1 MNNLEI
7 FDIKTSIKRFNE
19 IEIDETPFYFSCKKC
34 KKVPNIFLSD
44 DKNLF
49 IYCEECGKKAN
60 EKIENIVNYN
70 SEWITNEIIKF
81 CNTKHE
87 DKILSVIFCKT
98 CNLFLCE
105 ECLNQHKENNES
117 HEFIEL
123 NKLKINFCNFHN
135 KKLTQFCFDCNEE
148 ICKKCLNKHKEHK
161 TKKIEK
167 NIENKNLEKFNN
179 FLEKIENSINNK
191 YQILKK
197 NIIELQNL
205 KINDEES
212 KEQLNI
218 IIQKNLDF
226 FYKDL
231 KIGQNLLF
239 LSKILFI
246 SSEKIKEFSE
256 IRKKQN
262 EMIIENILNYFD
274 EKNLEKFKM
283 FINKEKSQLLTYLDK
298 FSEKEIEILN
308 KNIESIFEPKKNEN
322 VSDFDKTKDFIE
334 KNIDFS
340 NELKKFITIEKM
352 NNPENYVDI
361 DKTLDKF
368 ENISKEINSN
378 ESDYVLS
385 LVGKILEK
393 NGTEMNISK
402 NKNEKLNKIELT
414 SLQYLFTLGNKKK
427 FELHFDFGE
436 EQNKKIFSDPLE
448 KEKFLKEYKK
458 KISEKLQIN
467 EENLILTNIHHGCVG
482 VDVSIL
488 NQNINDANVK
498 NNLQQIEG
506 LKKVDEKPM
515 LESLQISKDV
525 LDAQGDRKDGWGIDE
540 MRGGEKY
547 IPPIKGW
554 YGIGLKVLNQYDNGN
569 NDWLDY
575 NNNEDEFSIA
585 YLGINNFLNNKEKIV
600 EDLNKFSKDINKM
613 VVEKLYQNENDLRKN
628 GNKCGDGICLF
639 QNPDYA
645 ENSAGIIDIYGYRI
659 KIILMCRVNPKKI
672 RQPQNFPDCWIL
684 NPTPDEIR
692 PYRILFKKIP
702 ISPMAGAANDAI
714 ITCTSPVD
722 YIISSINSNDFSFY
736 DLEQQYKEYSTINGQ
751 NLDNHDF
758 FVLKLYSSN
767 YYTSINNYLRNKQI
781 EHFTEEQ
788 IKSWICCLQ
797 LALKRNLGVKDDTIV
812 YRGIRKFKFP
822 SEIGIG
828 SQFYF
833 REFFSTSLSEDVA
846 KGFAGYTPNGS
857 NNKGTIMVITIKNN
871 GTNGHSNYCYDITEL
886 SCFKNEKEILLSS
899 HCYFLVTNIIRNNSF
914 DYAYLT
920 CQGYLLD

>member
-1 MNNLEI
+1 M
-7 FDIKTSIKRFNE
+7 NE
-19 IEIDETPFYFSCKKC
+19 IPFYFSCKNC
-34 KKVPNIFLSD
+34 KQVPNIFFSD
-44 DKNLF
+44 EKNLF
-49 IYCEECGKKAN
+49 IYCKKCGKKTN
-60 EKIENIVNYN
+60 EKIENIVNFN
-70 SEWITNEIIKF
+70 SNWISNEIIKF

-87 DKILSVIFCKT
+87 EKKFSVIFCKT

-105 ECLNQHKENNES
+105 ECLNQHKQNNKN
-117 HEFIEL
+117 HDFIEL
-123 NKLKINFCNFHN
+123 KKLKINFCNFHN
-135 KKLTQFCFDCNEE
+135 KKLTRFCFDCDEE
-148 ICKKCLNKHKEHK
+148 ICKKCLEKHKEHK

-167 NIENKNLEKFNN
+167 NENKNLINFNN
-179 FLEKIENSINNK
+179 FLEKIENFIKNK
-191 YQILKK
+191 F
-197 NIIELQNL
+197 QNL
-205 KINDEES
+205 KENIFDLHNMKINDEES
-212 KEQLNI
+212 KEQLNK
-218 IIQKNLDF
+218 IIQKNLNF

-231 KIGQNLLF
+231 KISQNLLF

-246 SSEKIKEFSE
+246 SSEKINFFSE

-262 EMIIENILNYFD
+262 ETIIENILKFFD
-274 EKNLEKFKM
+274 EKNQEKFNN
-283 FINKEKSQLLTYLDK
+283 FINKEKNKLLTYLDK
-298 FSEKEIEILN
+298 FSEKEIENLN
-308 KNIESIFEPKKNEN
+308 ENIESIFVPEKNEK

-340 NELKKFITIEKM
+340 SKLKKFITIEKM

-361 DKTLDKF
+361 EKTLDNF
-368 ENISKEINSN
+368 ENINKEINSK

-385 LVGKILEK
+385 LVGKYLEK

-436 EQNKKIFSDPLE
+436 EQNKKIFSNQLE
-448 KEKFLKEYKK
+448 KENFLKEQKK
-458 KISEKLQIN
+458 KISQKLQIN
-467 EENLILTNIHHGCVG
+467 EENVIITNIHHGCVG

-488 NQNINDANVK
+488 NQNTNDANII
-498 NNLQQIEG
+498 NNLQQIDG
-506 LKKVDEKPM
+506 IKKVDEKPM

-525 LDAQGDRKDGWGIDE
+525 LDPIGDRHEGWGIDE

-547 IPPIKGW
+547 IPPVKGW
-554 YGIGLKVLNQYDNGN
+554 YGIGLKVLGQYDNGN

-575 NNNEDEFSIA
+575 DNNEDEFSIA
-585 YLGINNFLNNKEKIV
+585 YLGLNNFLNNKEKIV
-600 EDLNKFSKDINKM
+600 EDLNKLSKDINNM
-613 VVEKLYQNENDLRKN
+613 VKDKLYQNEKDLRKN
-628 GNKCGDGICLF
+628 GNICGDGICLF

-692 PYRILFKKIP
+692 PYRILFKKVP
-702 ISPMAGAANDAI
+702 ISPLAVGASDSI

-722 YIISSINSNDFSFY
+722 YIISSIKSNDFSFY

-751 NLDNHDF
+751 NIDNHDF

-767 YYTSINNYLRNKQI
+767 YYTSINNYLRNQTVD
-781 EHFTEEQ
+781 HFTEQQ
-788 IKSWICCLQ
+788 IKSWVCCLQ
-797 LALKRNLGVKDDTIV
+797 LALKRNIGVKDDTIV

-822 SEIGIG
+822 PEIGIG

-846 KGFAGYTPNGS
+846 KGFAGFTPGK

-871 GTNGHSNYCYDITEL
+871 GTNGHPNYCYDITDL
-886 SCFKNEKEILLSS
+886 SCFKGEKEILLSS
-899 HCYFLVTNIIRNNSF
+899 HCYFLVTKINRNNF
-914 DYAYLT
+914 DYVYLT